1 MKRICLTLLLIA
13 FVFTVFSQ
21 EENKFNAYWKDGF
34 RVESTNGDFKL
45 KFGGRVMLDG
55 VAVFPDAILDT
66 MIDNRTGVEFR
77 RIRLYSSGQIYK
89 NIKYKLQLDFAGGVA
104 TLKDVYITITKI
116 PFIGNIQVGHFKE
129 PLGLEL
135 LTSSNYITLIERS
148 LTNPLFPE
156 RNTGIMLFNN
166 VLDKRMT
173 WSAGYF
179 LPSDDFGKY
188 TGNKYHL
195 TGRVTGLPI
204 YNDGEKYRVLHL
216 GAGYSFQYQDNE
228 KYKLES
234 RPESHLLPELVL
246 AEIDHAKNV
255 NEFTAEAALVLGPF
269 HIQTEYAT
277 SVAKTSPESELQN
290 DNYYFHAYHG
300 IVSWFITGENKN
312 YSTSSAAFG
321 RVKPKK
327 NFGKEGGAGAF
338 ELVFRYSSIDLDDTD
353 VRGGYM
359 NNATVGLNWYLNPNT
374 RFMINYV
381 FTNIRDT
388 GTANIALVRFQI
400 DF

>member
-1 MKRICLTLLLIA
+1 MKRIYLTLLLIA
-13 FVFTVFSQ
+13 FVIAGFSQ

-45 KFGGRVMLDG
+45 KFGGRIMLDG
-55 VAVFPDAILDT
+55 VAVFPDAALDT

-89 NIKYKLQLDFAGGVA
+89 NIKYKLQFDFAGGIA
-104 TLKDVYITITKI
+104 RLKDAYITITKI

-129 PLGLEL
+129 PLGLEV
-135 LTSSNYITLIERS
+135 LTSSKYISLIERS
-148 LTNPLFPE
+148 LTNPMFPE

-179 LPSDDFGKY
+179 LPTNNFGLY
-188 TGNKYHL
+188 QGNKYHL

-204 YNDGEKYRVLHL
+204 YNNGEKYQVLHL
-216 GAGYSFQYQDNE
+216 GAGYSYQYQDNE
-228 KYKLES
+228 KYVLES
-234 RPESHLLPELVL
+234 RPESHLLPKLVL

-255 NEFTAEAALVLGPF
+255 NVISAEAALVLGPF
-269 HIQTEYAT
+269 HIQTEYVA
-277 SVAKTSPESELQN
+277 SVANTSPDSELQN
-290 DNYYFHAYHG
+290 DSYYFHAYHG
-300 IVSWFITGENKN
+300 IVSWFITGEHKN

-338 ELVFRYSSIDLDDTD
+338 ELSFRYSSIDLDDTD
-353 VRGGYM
+353 VKGGYM
-359 NNATVGLNWYLNPNT
+359 NNASVGLNWYLNPVT
-374 RFMINYV
+374 RFMFNYV
-381 FTNIRDT
+381 FTNIKDT